1 MGGVESGLYVKGPH
15 VAPTAHMALVEV
27 RLDDVGLRSG
37 GSVVPG

>member
-1 MGGVESGLYVKGPH
+1 MRGVESGLYAKH